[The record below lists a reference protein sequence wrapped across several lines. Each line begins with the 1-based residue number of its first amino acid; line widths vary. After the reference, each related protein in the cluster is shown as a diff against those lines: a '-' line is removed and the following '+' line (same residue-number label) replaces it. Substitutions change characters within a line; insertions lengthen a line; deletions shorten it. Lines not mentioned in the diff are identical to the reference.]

1 MKLLIVL
8 FSVFT
13 LSGVLL
19 TQNDSTYIPPGD
31 SLLIENN
38 DTTRIVD
45 ITIGDPVTVKETAF
59 EDPASNR
66 IILAPTGRTIKQGK
80 IQLASL
86 VVIPFAALPIVH
98 VGITDYINLGL
109 GVSLPFGAFYL
120 TPKVRFFNNDFLQIS
135 AGMLYASAS
144 GSEGTGLGIAYISS
158 TIGTSNNA
166 FHFGAGYNFTQD
178 FFLKEPFFEAGGEV
192 SLDKGAKVISENWFF
207 SVSKLSVLSAGLRFY
222 GENLSFDALGI
233 FTVGEDFH
241 NFFYPLFTLAYTFD
255 IMQKNK
261 K

>member
-1 MKLLIVL
+1 MKLLIML
-8 FSVFT
+8 FFVFT
-13 LSGVLL
+13 LSCNLL
-19 TQNDSTYIPPGD
+19 TQNDSAYIPPGD

-38 DTTRIVD
+38 DTSRIVD
-45 ITIGDPVTVKETAF
+45 VTIDDPVPVKESVF

-80 IQLASL
+80 LQLASM

-98 VGITDYINLGL
+98 VGITDYINLGI
-109 GVSLPFGAFYL
+109 GVSLPVGVFYIA
-120 TPKVRFFNNDFLQIS
+120 PKIRFFNNDFLQIS
-135 AGMLYASAS
+135 AGMLYAGAS
-144 GSEGTGLGIAYISS
+144 GSSGTGLGIAYVSS
-158 TIGTSNNA
+158 SIGTPDNA

-192 SLDKGAKVISENWFF
+192 SLGKGSKVISENWFF
-207 SVSKLSVLSAGLRFY
+207 SESKLSVLSAGLRFY
-222 GENLSFDALGI
+222 GENLSFDALGV
-233 FTVGEDFH
+233 FTVGEDFQ

-255 IMQKNK
+255 ILQKNK